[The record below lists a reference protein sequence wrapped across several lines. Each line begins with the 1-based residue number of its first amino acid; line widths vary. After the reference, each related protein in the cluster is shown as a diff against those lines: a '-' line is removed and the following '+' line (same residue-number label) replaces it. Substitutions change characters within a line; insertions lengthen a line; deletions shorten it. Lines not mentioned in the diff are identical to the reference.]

1 MSSSKE
7 KIDEAKSR
15 VLEACEKEGVRLVE
29 LQFVDILGNTK
40 SLTIPNE
47 RIEDALENGVGFD
60 GSSIEGFVRIF
71 EGDMVAVPDPTTF
84 QIIPW
89 RPSDKKEARIIC
101 DIYRPGGQ
109 PFEGD
114 PRLILK
120 KAVAEAEK
128 DGFTYQVSPELEFFL
143 FRVENGPR
151 VEPVPHDVGGY
162 FDFSP
167 LDQASNV
174 RRDAIFALEQLGL
187 KVEKSHHEVAPGQHE
202 IDFEFSDAL
211 TTADKTIAYKNAIK
225 AVALMH
231 GIFATFMPK
240 PFFGVNGSGMHTH
253 QSLFYLKNGRNAFYN
268 SNDKYNLSDIAY
280 HFIGGQLKHAR
291 AMAAIL
297 ASTVNSY
304 KRLVPGY
311 EAPVYICWGRRN
323 RSALI
328 RVPEYH
334 PGRENSTRM
343 ELRCPDPSCNPYL
356 AFAAMLRAGLDGVR
370 NKIEPPQPVE
380 EDVYEFDDKKL
391 AEFYIETLP
400 SSLGEAIEELEKS
413 NLMKET
419 LGEFTFKKYLAAKS
433 KDWDEYRLQV
443 TRWEI
448 DRYLKI

>member
-1 MSSSKE
+1 VSYGKDDV
-7 KIDEAKSR
+7 KRK
-15 VLEACEKEGVRLVE
+15 VLELCKEEGVCLIE

-40 SLTIPNE
+40 SLTIPTE
-47 RIEDALENGVGFD
+47 RVEDALDNGVGFD

-71 EGDMVAVPDPTTF
+71 EGDMIALPDPTTF

-89 RPSDKKEARIIC
+89 RPSEKREARLIC
-101 DIYRPGGQ
+101 DIHRPGGQ
-109 PFEGD
+109 PFE
-114 PRLILK
+114 
-120 KAVAEAEK
+120 AEK
-128 DGFTYQVSPELEFFL
+128 EGLRYLASPELEFFL

-167 LDQASNV
+167 LDQASGV
-174 RRDAIFALEQLGL
+174 RRDAIFSLEEMGL

-202 IDFEFSDAL
+202 IDFEFADAL
-211 TTADKTIAYKNAIK
+211 TTADKTITYKNAIK
-225 AVALMH
+225 ATALTH

-253 QSLFYLKNGRNAFYN
+253 QSLFHLKNSRNAFYDA
-268 SNDKYNLSDIAY
+268 NDKYNLSDTAY

-291 AMAAIL
+291 EMSAIL
-297 ASTVNSY
+297 APTVNSY

-328 RVPEYH
+328 RVPEYF
-334 PGRENSTRM
+334 PGKESATRM

-356 AFAAMLRAGLDGVR
+356 AFAVMLRAGLEGVR
-370 NKIEPPQPVE
+370 KKIEPPEPVE

-400 SSLGEAIEELEKS
+400 GSLGEAIGELKGS
-413 NLMKET
+413 GLMKET
-419 LGEFTFKKYLAAKS
+419 LGEFTLNRYLAAKAEE
-433 KDWDEYRLQV
+433 WDEYRLQV

-448 DRYLKI
+448 DRYLKM

>member
-1 MSSSKE
+1 MKGRILGLCKE
-7 KIDEAKSR
+7 
-15 VLEACEKEGVRLVE
+15 EGVCLIE

-40 SLTIPNE
+40 SLTIPTE
-47 RIEDALENGVGFD
+47 RVGDALDNGVGFD

-71 EGDMVAVPDPTTF
+71 EGDMIALPDPTTF

-89 RPSDKKEARIIC
+89 RPSEKREARLIC
-101 DIYRPGGQ
+101 DIHRPGGQ

-120 KAVAEAEK
+120 RAIAEVEREGLRYLA
-128 DGFTYQVSPELEFFL
+128 SPELEFFL

-167 LDQASNV
+167 LDQASGV
-174 RRDAIFALEQLGL
+174 RRDAIFSLEEMGL

-202 IDFEFSDAL
+202 IDFEFADAL
-211 TTADKTIAYKNAIK
+211 TTADKTITYKNAIK
-225 AVALMH
+225 ATALSH

-253 QSLFYLKNGRNAFYN
+253 QSLFHSKNSRNAFYDA
-268 SNDKYNLSDIAY
+268 SDKYNLSDTAY
-280 HFIGGQLKHAR
+280 HFIGGQLRHAR
-291 AMAAIL
+291 AMSAIL
-297 ASTVNSY
+297 APTVNSY

-328 RVPEYH
+328 RVPEYF
-334 PGRENSTRM
+334 PGKESATRM

-356 AFAAMLRAGLDGVR
+356 AFAVMLRAGLEGVR
-370 NKIEPPQPVE
+370 KKIEPPEPVE

-400 SSLGEAIEELEKS
+400 GSLGEAIGELKAS
-413 NLMKET
+413 GLMKET
-419 LGEFTFKKYLAAKS
+419 LGEFTLNRYLAAKAEE
-433 KDWDEYRLQV
+433 WDEYRLQV

-448 DRYLKI
+448 DRYLKM

>member
-1 MSSSKE
+1 VSKLKE
-7 KIDEAKSR
+7 KLDEVKSR
-15 VLEACEKEGVRLVE
+15 VLDLCKKEDICLIE

-40 SLTIPNE
+40 SLTIPTA
-47 RIEDALENGVGFD
+47 RVEDALDNGVGFD
-60 GSSIEGFVRIF
+60 GSSIEGFVRIY
-71 EGDMVAVPDPTTF
+71 EGDMVALPDPTTF

-89 RPSDKKEARIIC
+89 RPSEKKEARLIC
-101 DIYRPGGQ
+101 DIHRPGGQ

-120 KAVAEAEK
+120 RAMAEAEK
-128 DGFTYQVSPELEFFL
+128 DDFNYLACPELEFFL
-143 FRVENGPR
+143 FRAENGPR

-167 LDQASNV
+167 LDQASGV
-174 RRDAIFALEQLGL
+174 RRDAIFSLEQMGL

-202 IDFEFSDAL
+202 IDFEFADAL
-211 TTADKTIAYKNAIK
+211 TTADKTITYRNAIK
-225 AVALMH
+225 STALMH

-253 QSLFYLKNGRNAFYN
+253 QSLFYAKNERNAFY
-268 SNDKYNLSDIAY
+268 DADDRYNLSDVAY

-291 AMAAIL
+291 SMAAVL
-297 ASTVNSY
+297 APTVNSY

-328 RVPEYH
+328 RVPEYF
-334 PGRENSTRM
+334 PGKESATRM

-356 AFAAMLRAGLDGVR
+356 AFAVMLRAGLEGVR
-370 NKIEPPQPVE
+370 KKIEPPKPVE

-400 SSLGEAIEELEKS
+400 GSLGEAIAELKGSE
-413 NLMKET
+413 LMKET
-419 LGEFTFKKYLAAKS
+419 LGEFTLAKYLAAKAEE
-433 KDWDEYRLQV
+433 WDEYRLQV
-443 TRWEI
+443 TRW
-448 DRYLKI
+448 